1 MKLGLFGINNGP
13 LAEPDAMAI
22 VARAAETAGF
32 ESLWTGEHVVLPDPQ
47 VPPSPVPPGYP
58 MMDPATALGFLA
70 SETDSVGLATGIIIV
85 PQRNP
90 AVLAKELAT
99 VDVLSKGRLIF
110 GIGVGYLK
118 PEFDA
123 LGVSFDKKGART
135 DEYVEAIQALW
146 TQEKPSYQGEFVSF
160 EGVNAFPRPVQQPHP
175 PIVVGGMSEAAQR
188 RALARGNGWYGFA
201 LDLEATRQALASL
214 ETLRAHTDR
223 PEALGRLEISITPP
237 AGSLSRDELRAFR
250 DAGVDRLVA
259 MPKPFGREEGPE
271 AYVSWLTALGD
282 ASAGL

>member
-1 MKLGLFGINNGP
+1 MKVGLFGINNGP

-22 VARAAETAGF
+22 VARAAEAGGF
-32 ESLWTGEHVVLPDPQ
+32 ESLWTGEHVVLPDPR
-47 VPPSPVPPGYP
+47 VPPSPVPPDYP

-70 SETDSVGLATGIIIV
+70 SETERIGLATGIIIV

-146 TQEKPSYQGEFVSF
+146 TQEKPSYRGQFVAF
-160 EGVNAFPRPVQQPHP
+160 DGINAFPRPVQQPHP

-188 RALARGNGWYGFA
+188 RALTRGNGWYGFA
-201 LDLEATRQALASL
+201 LDLDGTRQALAAL
-214 ETLRAHTDR
+214 EKQRQHTDR
-223 PEALGRLEISITPP
+223 PKTLGQLEISITPP
-237 AGSLSRDELRAFR
+237 AGELSRDDLRAFR
-250 DAGVDRLVA
+250 DEGVDRLVA

-271 AYVSWLTALGD
+271 AYVSWIETLAN
-282 ASAGL
+282 ASAAL